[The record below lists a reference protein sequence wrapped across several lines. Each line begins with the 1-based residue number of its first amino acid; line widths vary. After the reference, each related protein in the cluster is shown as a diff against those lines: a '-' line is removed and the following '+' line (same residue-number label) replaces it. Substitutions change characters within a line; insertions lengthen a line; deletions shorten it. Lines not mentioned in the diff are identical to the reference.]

1 MKSSI
6 IRIIELTKSRAILAS
21 FSIVL
26 FAVISTAA
34 FAQGVT
40 WSLDSATS
48 DARLFQGSKAN
59 PDSSNNGVA
68 RVTGEVKLDANNL
81 DNSVFNLSIS
91 PADENWGYAVNAQG
105 LLPAGFVPDPT
116 DHTLLTFNSER
127 VLRTNDG
134 QLEVIGNLTLNRVE
148 RSVTLTPGEGYAG
161 PVYGPPVVHTETREI
176 TFLFPGS
183 ITGLQSG
190 HSTPTALKSQSELDL
205 SGSAGIGREN
215 FPELL
220 GAIVETNWPSVVQNE
235 RCVMPSTIGGEGYS
249 GAQCTG
255 TLIAATYHDNCAMPA
270 TVGTDYSG
278 PHCTPPTGDRTTIVL
293 DLKLLQTGS
302 EPSTKTLSAGD
313 TSRKPLVSGF

>member
-6 IRIIELTKSRAILAS
+6 IRIIGFTNSRAIFAS

-34 FAQGVT
+34 FAQGGT

-59 PDSSNNGVA
+59 PDSSNSGVA
-68 RVTGEVKLDANNL
+68 RVTGQVRLDANDLNS
-81 DNSVFNLSIS
+81 SVFDLSIY
-91 PADENWGYAVNAQG
+91 PADENWGRALDADG

-148 RSVTLTPGEGYAG
+148 RNVTMTPGEAYAG

-176 TFLFPGS
+176 TFRFPSS

-190 HSTPTALKSQSELDL
+190 RSTPAALKSQSELEL
-205 SGSAGIGREN
+205 SGSASIGHEN
-215 FPELL
+215 FPDLL
-220 GAIVETNWPSVVQNE
+220 GAIAQTNWPSVVQNE
-235 RCVMPSTIGGEGYS
+235 RCVMPSTIGGEDYS

-255 TLIAATYHDNCAMPA
+255 TLIAATNHDNCAMPA
-270 TVGTDYSG
+270 TVGDDYSG
-278 PHCTPPTGDRTTIVL
+278 PHCTPPAGDRTTIVL
-293 DLKLLQTGS
+293 DLKLLQTGF
-302 EPSTKTLSAGD
+302 EPSTRTLSAGD
-313 TSRKPLVSGF
+313 TSRKPLASGF